1 MADGVFNAA
10 LGRFVGWADASPTKF
25 TVLLLRV
32 AEAEADLIDHA
43 NVSTLL
49 AAGNTE
55 ADFTNYER
63 VGENHTAQVTGITV
77 TDDNVN
83 DKVDVDMNDITWAA
97 AGGASNNNLLKLIVC
112 YNSGGATP
120 ADTDL
125 IPVAHHDFTV
135 TTDGSDITAQ
145 VSAEGFARAGQCP

>member
-1 MADGVFNAA
+1 MADGVFNAS
-10 LGRFVGWADASPTKF
+10 LGRFVEWAGNEPTKF
-25 TVLLLRV
+25 AVVLLQV

-43 NVSTLL
+43 DLASLL

-55 ADFTNYER
+55 ATFTNYER
-63 VGENHTAQVTGITV
+63 VGESHTYQVTGIAV

-83 DKVDVDMNDITWAA
+83 DKVDVDMDDITWAV
-97 AGGASNNNLLKLIVC
+97 AGGATNNNLLKLIVL